1 MNYIKFELMSS
12 KQPRNTLIEE
22 ALAKIGKFDNK
33 NDDRRDRVI
42 DNRDMRDQV
51 NFYSRKN

>member
-1 MNYIKFELMSS
+1 MSS

-22 ALAKIGKFDNK
+22 ALVKIGKFDNK

-42 DNRDMRDQV
+42 DNRDIRDQV
-51 NFYSRKN
+51 NFYTRKISNQNP